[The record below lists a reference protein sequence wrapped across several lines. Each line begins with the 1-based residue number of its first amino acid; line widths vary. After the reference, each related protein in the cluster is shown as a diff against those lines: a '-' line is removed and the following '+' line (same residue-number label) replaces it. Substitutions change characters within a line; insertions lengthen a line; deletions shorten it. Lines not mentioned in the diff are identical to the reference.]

1 MARRATG
8 NQRRECG
15 IDQVIQNKMKRSLNE
30 PSLKTI
36 QTNGLATVLVFLT
49 AMAAVLVPSAKM
61 LAAEG
66 KAKVIGY
73 YMDASDDYYK
83 AGFQVFKALATKA
96 GWQVQDVVGQ
106 GTAPEQIAAVE
117 NFITQGVDALVV
129 VQNSPATTSECLKKA
144 SAAGIPEFH
153 LTHNP
158 PNEPGLAGFAG
169 FDWVYDGELAGQ
181 SAMKHNVKRL
191 VMIEG
196 KLGQGTASGQ
206 TQGFLQAYK
215 KAGKD
220 IGKAL
225 DSVGVK
231 GAGGKDLQIVFWGS
245 GNWFADPAKK
255 VMQDAITA
263 LGPDGFDGA
272 YVQNDEMMTGALQA
286 MQEAGLDPSKY
297 WLGASNGKEKSWD
310 WVAKG
315 STTMDVNQCPTL
327 EADICFQQITAYF
340 DKKPYKRA
348 VFVNFLPFEKETQDK
363 SKLIPWILN
372 DYMAKREANAFVY
385 DINNAV
391 FRENPAY
398 AAK

>member
-1 MARRATG
+1 
-8 NQRRECG
+8 
-15 IDQVIQNKMKRSLNE
+15 MKRTAHK
-30 PSLKTI
+30 PSYKTMQI
-36 QTNGLATVLVFLT
+36 NDLFKALVLFT
-49 AMAAVLVPSAKM
+49 ALGALLLPAGKM
-61 LAAEG
+61 RAAEG

-144 SAAGIPEFH
+144 HAAGIPEFH

-191 VMIEG
+191 IMVEG

-215 KAGKD
+215 KEGKD
-220 IGKAL
+220 IGNLL

-231 GAGGKDLQIVFWGS
+231 GAGGKDLQVVFWGS

-315 STTMDVNQCPTL
+315 QTTMDVNQCPTL

-348 VFVNFLPFEKETQDK
+348 VFVNFLPFEKDNLDK

-372 DYMAKREANAFVY
+372 DYMSKREANAFIY

-391 FRENPAY
+391 FRENPSY
-398 AAK
+398 ATATK